1 MYNLLALNADKGE
14 DISGIVARGML
25 QACPRGEGY
34 MRLLILGCGRVGA
47 TLANIMYKDGHEIT
61 VIDLNNEAFDRLGP
75 DFPGATIV
83 GDGTDEDVLIR
94 AGIESAQAFAAVT
107 NGDNRNILAAQIA
120 KHTFGVP
127 KVICRIY
134 DPIRQ
139 ETYNALGLESISPT
153 VVGAKLMKTALLN
166 EAPRTQSTVQSIAEG
181 RGVPRIAEPEKSL
194 PAKAATGEN
203 R

>member
-1 MYNLLALNADKGE
+1 
-14 DISGIVARGML
+14 
-25 QACPRGEGY
+25 

-47 TLANIMYKDGHEIT
+47 TLANIMNHDGHTVT
-61 VIDLNNEAFDRLGP
+61 VIDLNTDAFERLGA
-75 DFPGATIV
+75 DFEGTTIV

-94 AGIESAQAFAAVT
+94 AGIEEADAFAAVT

-120 KHTFGVP
+120 KYTFAVD

-153 VVGAKLMKTALLN
+153 VVGAKLLKTALLN
-166 EAPRTQSTVQSIAEG
+166 EAPRTQSVVQSIAEG
-181 RGVPRIAEPEKSL
+181 RGAPPAAPREESL
-194 PAKAATGEN
+194 PTKVATGEN